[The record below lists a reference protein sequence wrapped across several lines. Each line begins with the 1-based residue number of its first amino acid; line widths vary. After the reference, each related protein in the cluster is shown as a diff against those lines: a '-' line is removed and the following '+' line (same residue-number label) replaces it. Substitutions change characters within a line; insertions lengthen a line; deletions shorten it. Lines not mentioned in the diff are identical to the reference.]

1 MAWVCILCRS
11 LALHVNL
18 ICGIVRPQKKP
29 PELFAEGPMKREA
42 ISSTTVLLFAALS
55 CASVWGQATAQ
66 IGGTVRDQS
75 GAVLP
80 GVEVTATQTETGIT
94 RNTVTN
100 ETGSYVLPN
109 LATGPYRI

>member
-1 MAWVCILCRS
+1 
-11 LALHVNL
+11 
-18 ICGIVRPQKKP
+18 
-29 PELFAEGPMKREA
+29 MKRIA

-109 LATGPYRI
+109 LATGPYRIEAALPGSEALPRKRWTLRSAGRSIPPQDSQVR